1 MYGKAV
7 CLNTACTEFELTYV
21 GPTELGIPPSNGL
34 PGLAATDGSLV
45 DLYNSDGMLGFLRFS
60 ETGGG
65 TWSFTTLDTF
75 EPAASGFEWGYGDMV
90 IGRDGLPIV
99 VYGDETGLHLVRCP
113 DLACT
118 RPGNG

>member
-1 MYGKAV
+1 V
-7 CLNTACTEFELTYV
+7 CLNTACTEFELTYI
-21 GPTELGIPPSNGL
+21 GPSELGTPPSNGL
-34 PGLAATDGSLV
+34 PGLAAPDGSLV
-45 DLYNSDGMLGFLRFS
+45 DLYSSDGTLGLLRFS

-65 TWSFTTLDTF
+65 TWSFTALDTF
-75 EPAASGFEWGYGDMV
+75 EPAASGFEWGYGDLV